1 MKSENYQIKEL
12 NSSDL
17 KYNNGCFWT
26 IAGRI
31 AIAAGLL
38 RAAEDVFLRGT

>member
-1 MKSENYQIKEL
+1 MKSENYQTREL

-17 KYNNGCFWT
+17 KHSNGGFWT